1 MTKKLIT
8 LSITVLIL
16 CSSVPQSQAEESF
29 FDWLFTLE
37 SRKEVKPETDTTYN
51 EECGDCHFPYQPG
64 LLPEASWQK
73 LLKAEALEDHFG
85 ENAELDDEDRQHIL
99 NVLVANSADK
109 SRYKR
114 SKKIMVSLSEDKAP
128 LRIIEV
134 PYIRRKH
141 HEVYEDVVKKSD
153 KVKSLSFCDKCH
165 EKAKEGNFDDD
176 TVVIPGYGNWT
187 W

>member
-1 MTKKLIT
+1 
-8 LSITVLIL
+8 
-16 CSSVPQSQAEESF
+16 
-29 FDWLFTLE
+29 
-37 SRKEVKPETDTTYN
+37 
-51 EECGDCHFPYQPG
+51 
-64 LLPEASWQK
+64 
-73 LLKAEALEDHFG
+73 
-85 ENAELDDEDRQHIL
+85 
-99 NVLVANSADK
+99 
-109 SRYKR
+109 
-114 SKKIMVSLSEDKAP
+114 MVSLSEDKAP